1 MAAVAY
7 FTPDLFFI
15 LRDKDVDE
23 ARFGRGDAVFKG
35 VLNKGD
41 EDQRGD
47 LRLAVRL
54 YVELRN
60 DLYVSREADTH

>member
-1 MAAVAY
+1 M
-7 FTPDLFFI
+7 
-15 LRDKDVDE
+15 DE
-23 ARFGRGDAVFKG
+23 AQFGRGDAVFKG

-60 DLYVSREADTH
+60 DLYVSGEADTH